1 MVIYGKK
8 YEGERKDSGN
18 SKRKG
23 TCQGILISKVMNGDD
38 LCTTIAVTVLFLSF
52 LCVNV
57 KYVPY
62 R

>member
-1 MVIYGKK
+1 MEKK

-23 TCQGILISKVMNGDD
+23 TCQGILISKVMNEIVD